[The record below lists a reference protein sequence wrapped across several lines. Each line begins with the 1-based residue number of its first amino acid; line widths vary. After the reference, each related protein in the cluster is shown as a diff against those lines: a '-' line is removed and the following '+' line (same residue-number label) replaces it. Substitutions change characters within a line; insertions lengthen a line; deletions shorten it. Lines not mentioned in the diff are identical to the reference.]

1 MKQETILEK
10 RRRQSD
16 RIRQM
21 IVAAMLS
28 AITALLVFTPI
39 GMIQLP
45 PPLLAVTTVHV
56 PVLIAALV
64 EGWWVGGFV
73 GLVFGVCSMIRAWES
88 GAVGLTLFFRNPLVS
103 VLPRLL
109 VPLVALGVYLLWKR
123 FAPRGAVSDK
133 VGAAV
138 ASAVGSI
145 ANTVLC
151 LGMLLVIYGADLT
164 QLINNMISA
173 GSADAAYLNDAGAW
187 LVTAV
192 GLPNGIGEAV
202 VAAVIVP
209 MIKIAVEAVM
219 RRSRRAPA
227 RRAHSDK

>member
-1 MKQETILEK
+1 M
-10 RRRQSD
+10 
-16 RIRQM
+16 
-21 IVAAMLS
+21 
-28 AITALLVFTPI
+28 
-39 GMIQLP
+39 
-45 PPLLAVTTVHV
+45 
-56 PVLIAALV
+56 
-64 EGWWVGGFV
+64 
-73 GLVFGVCSMIRAWES
+73 
-88 GAVGLTLFFRNPLVS
+88 
-103 VLPRLL
+103 
-109 VPLVALGVYLLWKR
+109 
-123 FAPRGAVSDK
+123 SDK

-187 LVTAV
+187 LGTAV

>member
-1 MKQETILEK
+1 M
-10 RRRQSD
+10 
-16 RIRQM
+16 
-21 IVAAMLS
+21 
-28 AITALLVFTPI
+28 
-39 GMIQLP
+39 
-45 PPLLAVTTVHV
+45 
-56 PVLIAALV
+56 
-64 EGWWVGGFV
+64 
-73 GLVFGVCSMIRAWES
+73 
-88 GAVGLTLFFRNPLVS
+88 GLTLFFRNPLVS

-192 GLPNGIGEAV
+192 GLPNGTGGRRGRSDRADDQNCGRGGDAPFGAV
-202 VAAVIVP
+202 P
-209 MIKIAVEAVM
+209 PPG
-219 RRSRRAPA
+219 API
-227 RRAHSDK
+227 RTSKE